1 MLKLEEYSGI
11 YNAVEMLQKE
21 GSGHFKGD
29 FSNIHSIQNFNGA
42 IDNLVI

>member
-1 MLKLEEYSGI
+1 MLKLEEYWGI
-11 YNAVEMLQKE
+11 CNAVEMLQKE

-29 FSNIHSIQNFNGA
+29 FSNIHSIQNFNGT